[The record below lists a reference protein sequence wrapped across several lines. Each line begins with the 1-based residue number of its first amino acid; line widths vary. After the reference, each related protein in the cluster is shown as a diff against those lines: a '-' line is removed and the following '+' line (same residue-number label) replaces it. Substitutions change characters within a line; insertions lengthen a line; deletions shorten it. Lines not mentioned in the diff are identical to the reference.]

1 MVPPRP
7 GTSDYASVPAPE
19 LDLNQFAYAGRWEVD
34 AESGTAVSDAA
45 IHLSFQARRVFV
57 VLGSANGT
65 AEVEVELDGRP
76 IAGGDSGADVSDST
90 VRVDG
95 QRLYRL
101 VDLPKAGRHALTLR
115 FGPGVSGYAF
125 TFG

>member
-1 MVPPRP
+1 M
-7 GTSDYASVPAPE
+7 
-19 LDLNQFAYAGRWEVD
+19 
-34 AESGTAVSDAA
+34 
-45 IHLSFQARRVFV
+45 
-57 VLGSANGT
+57 LGSANGT